1 MDVIPDTP
9 LSNEEIHELDIFLMS
24 DATPDECMDIVALDG
39 FLTALAI
46 GPELVS
52 PSVWLP
58 LVWGGEKELV
68 FESSAQAGRIFGIL
82 MRRFNDI
89 CRMFGE
95 NATGFE
101 PLLYT
106 REVDGETE
114 WIGEDWCAG
123 FMEAVVLDFDDWQP
137 LFDDKAG
144 CALLA
149 PILTLGTEIGWEELD
164 ASADPEA
171 ESEAALEALGPR
183 WKPSLPTGGSA
194 GAQMSWRRRT
204 PVFALARSGRAGT
217 TPARAEAGASSR
229 NVALRAVPAESKHRS
244 PSFLPSDVPYKQ
256 GRFHQTRQE
265 GDQTSRILRASSGV
279 ATSCPIARIA
289 ATARSTIWRFVS
301 WPSLPYW

>member
-149 PILTLGTEIGWEELD
+149 PILTLGTEVGWEELD

-171 ESEAALEALGPR
+171 ESEAALEALGPSVEAIAAYWR
-183 WKPSLPTGGSA
+183 LP
-194 GAQMSWRRRT
+194 WRTKVVASKETNLRAR
-204 PVFALARSGRAGT
+204 ALRPGRNDPCPCGSGRKFKKCCV
-217 TPARAEAGASSR
+217 AS
-229 NVALRAVPAESKHRS
+229 NA
-244 PSFLPSDVPYKQ
+244 D
-256 GRFHQTRQE
+256 
-265 GDQTSRILRASSGV
+265 
-279 ATSCPIARIA
+279 
-289 ATARSTIWRFVS
+289 
-301 WPSLPYW
+301 